1 MVVRLAALLAAT
13 ANAPAPLLPDLNS
26 RLHPSDS
33 TPWTIVFVL
42 TIITLLPAILMAM
55 TPMVRLLV
63 VSRINWRNSSATMSG
78 VMFCFAPLILSG
90 LRRSTLAQS
99 SSATH
104 ARGQKLFS
112 KEPASRFQPSTITNS
127 RILSGVETTT
137 GGN

>member
-63 VSRINWRNSSATMSG
+63 VSRINWRNSSG

-137 GGN
+137 GGS